1 MTVFRV
7 TKRGAFGDLCKK
19 EKKMTQFAIKITVYK
34 IYELLKYK
42 EVECHPEYDISVQF
56 FFLTYNLA

>member
-42 EVECHPEYDISVQF
+42 EVECTQNVTSACSF

>member
-56 FFLTYNLA
+56 FF